1 MSGTQLA
8 LSILKDYKVWV
19 DGFVR
24 LSEQIRQ
31 NAYSAVKVCIPVYQK
46 SRRSLVLTCSR
57 LWAGR
62 SSSRVRGALLLLEE
76 KNKVIPLTSSLQ
88 TVKLVKEPNG

>member
-1 MSGTQLA
+1 MYTTCSKLF
-8 LSILKDYKVWV
+8 KDYKVWV
-19 DGFVR
+19 DGFVS

-57 LWAGR
+57 LWAG